1 MSEYI
6 LKFNQQK
13 KNLYNTVIA
22 KLLQEKKK
30 VIWKWWK
37 FGEAKQKMFYYY
49 YCYYYIQCESP
60 VLQVACVVLKQMYKP
75 DITNP
80 LKSKRNY

>member
-30 VIWKWWK
+30 
-37 FGEAKQKMFYYY
+37 GNLKMVK
-49 YCYYYIQCESP
+49 IRGSQTEN
-60 VLQVACVVLKQMYKP
+60 VLLLLLLLLYSV
-75 DITNP
+75 
-80 LKSKRNY
+80 